1 MQKKHLLWLLLFIVL
16 VVFVLSGRQ
25 WLNLDTIRANRDL
38 LASFTDR
45 HYLLML
51 LGCGV
56 VYSLSTAVSLPGG
69 TVLSLLLGFLFGRWV
84 GTLLIVISATLGAVT
99 VFWLA
104 RYLLADWAEQRLR
117 DHPLAKKLLD
127 GFQEDAFNYLL
138 FLRLVPAFPFWL
150 VNLAP
155 AFTQVSLQ
163 TYVITTFVGIIPGSF
178 VFANLGQSLANIQS
192 LDQLLSIQT
201 LVAFSLLGVLSLS
214 PVLLKRYRASQ
225 VTGKS
230 E

>member
-16 VVFVLSGRQ
+16 VILVLSGRH

-127 GFQEDAFNYLL
+127 GFQADAFNYLL

-163 TYVITTFVGIIPGSF
+163 IFVITTFVGIIPGSF

-201 LVAFSLLGVLSLS
+201 LVAFSLLGILSLS

-225 VTGKS
+225 VAGKS